1 MAKTCWPRVSEAV
14 VEPVVAADVDD
25 VPDAADK
32 TLVGS
37 ADATSTGA
45 AVVDDAVVDDV
56 VVDDV
61 VADAVTGD
69 VPFAG
74 VGGAN
79 IRINAAKL
87 MTSDEKSEAGLP
99 LFVVLVRL
107 VVSSGRGLNRQPCG
121 GLFRL
126 LGKPSLVTPIS
137 TL

>member
-1 MAKTCWPRVSEAV
+1 MWQAWHPILAKTCWPRVIEAVEPVDV

-25 VPDAADK
+25 VPEAADK

-37 ADATSTGA
+37 ASATSTGA
-45 AVVDDAVVDDV
+45 A

-79 IRINAAKL
+79 IRMNAAKL
-87 MTSDEKSEAGLP
+87 TMSDEKSEA
-99 LFVVLVRL
+99 
-107 VVSSGRGLNRQPCG
+107 
-121 GLFRL
+121 
-126 LGKPSLVTPIS
+126 
-137 TL
+137 

>member
-1 MAKTCWPRVSEAV
+1 MIEAVEAVDV
-14 VEPVVAADVDD
+14 VEPVVTADVDD
-25 VPDAADK
+25 VPEAADK

-45 AVVDDAVVDDV
+45 VVVDDAVVDPV
-56 VVDDV
+56 VVDAVVDD

-87 MTSDEKSEAGLP
+87 TMSEEMPEAGLTP
-99 LFVVLVRL
+99 LVASVKL
-107 VVSSGRGLNRQPCG
+107 VVSSGSGFNWQLGG

>member
-1 MAKTCWPRVSEAV
+1 VIEAVDV
-14 VEPVVAADVDD
+14 VEPVVTADVDD

-37 ADATSTGA
+37 ASATSTGA
-45 AVVDDAVVDDV
+45 AVVVDDV

-79 IRINAAKL
+79 IRIYAAKL
-87 MTSDEKSEAGLP
+87 TMSDEKSEA
-99 LFVVLVRL
+99 
-107 VVSSGRGLNRQPCG
+107 
-121 GLFRL
+121 
-126 LGKPSLVTPIS
+126 
-137 TL
+137 

>member
-1 MAKTCWPRVSEAV
+1 MVEAVELVEVVEAV
-14 VEPVVAADVDD
+14 VAVDPDD
-25 VPDAADK
+25 VPAAADK

-37 ADATSTGA
+37 ASATSTG
-45 AVVDDAVVDDV
+45 DAVVDDV

-61 VADAVTGD
+61 VVEAVVLDGVCVIGD
-69 VPFAG
+69 VLDAG
-74 VGGAN
+74 AGGAS

-87 MTSDEKSEAGLP
+87 TMSDEKSEAWLP
-99 LFVVLVRL
+99 LLVVSVRL
-107 VVSSGRGLNRQPCG
+107 VVSSGRGLKRQPCG